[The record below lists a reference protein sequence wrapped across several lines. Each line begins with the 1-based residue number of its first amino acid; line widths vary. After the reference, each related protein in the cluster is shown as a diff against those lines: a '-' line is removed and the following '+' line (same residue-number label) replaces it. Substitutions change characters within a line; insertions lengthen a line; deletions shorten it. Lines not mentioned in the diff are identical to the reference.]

1 MNLTEIQKLAVTTL
15 DDMKAQ
21 EITVLDV
28 KGKSSM
34 TDVMIIATGN
44 STRHVKSIA
53 GNLVKAFKDADNQP
67 LGSEGEENG
76 EWVLVDLNEVVVHVM
91 QRDIRDFYNLEKL
104 WGVEATEDSLLVSG
118 E

>member
-1 MNLTEIQKLAVTTL
+1 MNLDEIQKLAVTSL

-21 EITVLDV
+21 DVTVLDV

-53 GNLVKAFKDADNQP
+53 GNLIKTFKDADNQP

-76 EWVLVDLNEVVVHVM
+76 EWVLVDLDDVVVHVM
-91 QRDIRDFYNLEKL
+91 QRDVRDFYNLEKL
-104 WGVEATEDSLLVSG
+104 WGVDASEETLVQ
-118 E
+118 